1 MREAG
6 APSTREVCFL
16 WFHGVSAWGMGWVYT
31 FVMGL
36 ARYRTNAR
44 AGFEGTTSTDA
55 PTLGPWGVY
64 GEAIG
69 NPKFY
74 IGTNPKD
81 SEFLQAADEFASAHQ
96 DLLRELAKR

>member
-1 MREAG
+1 M
-6 APSTREVCFL
+6 
-16 WFHGVSAWGMGWVYT
+16 VSFRAWSMERVYT

-36 ARYRTNAR
+36 ARHRIDAR
-44 AGFEGTTSTDA
+44 ARFEAT
-55 PTLGPWGVY
+55 PTAARKLGPWGVY

>member
-1 MREAG
+1 MA
-6 APSTREVCFL
+6 SL
-16 WFHGVSAWGMGWVYT
+16 QAWGMERVYT
-31 FVMGL
+31 FIMGL

-44 AGFEGTTSTDA
+44 GAGFEGTTSTHA